1 MKAISGSI
9 RYLKRRICD
18 SASVSD
24 YNILAVGVIGTI
36 GHPAYWLWW
45 TYVDP
50 QPFESLP
57 MRIFGMVACALL
69 LLRRLWPVSVARFLS
84 WYYFVTVAY
93 TLPFFFTYYL
103 IANHYS
109 TLWSMAELGMIFF
122 LIVLFPSFAALSLNL
137 VVGIGL
143 AVLCARV
150 LIPQS
155 VYLDTHLFIYT
166 YFPIFTFGIG
176 AGLTFSYSNMK
187 GIAAQAKAGAL
198 QALAGT
204 IAHEMRNPLSQLRH
218 VLDRVEDALPATAE
232 STTSS
237 ALSPESV
244 ASLYRHLAH
253 GQLTIERGMRII
265 AMTLDEVSAKPISSD
280 SLVYLR
286 AGIITRKALDEYG
299 FDDETERSKVKLLVS
314 EDFTFKIDETV
325 YLFTL
330 FNLIKNALHHIAT
343 RPAATLTVTVDKHA
357 VVVLD
362 TGSGISRDI
371 LPHLFE
377 PFRTAGNSAGTG
389 LGLAYCQRAMRAFGG
404 TINCRS
410 EVGSFTE
417 FTLQFPVVSDR
428 EVAEHDRGIFERAK
442 PILEGK
448 RVLVVDD
455 DPTQRARV
463 RRALSKVNA
472 QMTEAEN
479 GQLALAIF
487 REGAWPFDL
496 ILMDINMPVLDGY
509 TTTEKIRADNEHPNG
524 AGVLIV
530 GYTAEPGNVARV
542 LARRAGMDDIIRKS
556 SSMTELIG
564 ALQSLMENG
573 NRHRPTQAFDEFSGK
588 TILVA
593 DDDTYSRLV
602 AKGYLERC
610 GANVLEAE
618 HGRAVLSRLEENSG
632 IDAVVIDMHMPGM
645 GGLEATK
652 SIRARTDA
660 YANLPI
666 IALTSQSDIKAAQAC
681 LIAGMNEVMVKPVQ
695 VGALYASL
703 SRQFARQ
710 RALRASPVADALP
723 EANARVYSPA
733 AIEEIPLLDEKHLEE
748 LVTLD
753 LLNKTLRNGIEQM
766 RSTVTRL
773 AASVA
778 AGDAGD
784 AHDALHLLLGVSGN
798 IGATALHQFA
808 QQIYPRVVAG
818 EVFAEGDWLARICSL
833 SDRSA
838 EALETYFDAVKARR
852 SYPRLPRSR

>member
-9 RYLKRRICD
+9 RYLKRGICD
-18 SASVSD
+18 SASASD

-50 QPFESLP
+50 QPFESLL

-69 LLRRLWPVSVARFLS
+69 LLRRLWPVSMARFLS

-109 TLWSMAELGMIFF
+109 MLWSMAELGMIFF
-122 LIVLFPSFAALSLNL
+122 LIVLFPSFVALTLNL
-137 VVGIGL
+137 VAGIGL
-143 AVLCARV
+143 AVLCAWIF
-150 LIPQS
+150 IPQS
-155 VYLDTHLFIYT
+155 VYPDTHLFLYT
-166 YFPIFTFGIG
+166 YFPIFTFGIC
-176 AGLTFSYSNMK
+176 AGVTFSYSNMK
-187 GIAAQAKAGAL
+187 GIAAQAKNGAL

-218 VLDRVEDALPATAE
+218 VLDRVEDELPATAD
-232 STTSS
+232 STSS
-237 ALSPESV
+237 STLSAAGV

-265 AMTLDEVSAKPISSD
+265 AMTLDEVSAKPIRSD

-286 AGIITRKALDEYG
+286 AGVITRKALEEYG
-299 FDDETERSKVKLLVS
+299 FDDETERSKVKLLIS

-330 FNLIKNALHHIAT
+330 FNLIKNALHHIAA
-343 RPAATLTVTVDKHA
+343 RPSATLTVTVDKHA
-357 VVVLD
+357 VVLHD
-362 TGSGISRDI
+362 TGVGISRDI

-389 LGLAYCQRAMRAFGG
+389 LGLAYCQRAMHAFGG
-404 TINCRS
+404 TISCRS
-410 EVGSFTE
+410 EVGRFTE
-417 FTLQFPVVSDR
+417 FTLQFSVVSDR
-428 EVAEHDRGIFERAK
+428 EVTEHERGIFERAK

-455 DPTQRARV
+455 DPTQRARI

-479 GQLALAIF
+479 GQLALSTF

-509 TTTEKIRADNEHPNG
+509 TTTEKIRSDDEQPNG
-524 AGVLIV
+524 AHVLIV

-542 LARRAGMDDIIRKS
+542 LARRAGMDDIISKS
-556 SSMTELIG
+556 SSMTELI
-564 ALQSLMENG
+564 ATLQTLMENG
-573 NRHRPTQAFDEFSGK
+573 SRHRPIQAFDEFSGK
-588 TILVA
+588 TILVV

-610 GANVLEAE
+610 GANVIEAE
-618 HGRAVLSRLEENSG
+618 HGQAVLSRLQEDRT
-632 IDAVVIDMHMPGM
+632 IDAIVIDMHMPGM
-645 GGLEATK
+645 DGLDATK
-652 SIRARTDA
+652 SIRARTDS
-660 YANLPI
+660 YANIPI

-710 RALRASPVADALP
+710 RALQTPPVADALP
-723 EANARVYSPA
+723 ESNARVYSPA
-733 AIEEIPLLDEKHLEE
+733 PIEEIPLLDEKHLEE

-753 LLNKTLRNGIEQM
+753 LLNKTLRHGIEQM

-778 AGDAGD
+778 AGDLGD
-784 AHDALHLLLGVSGN
+784 AHEALHLLLGVSGN
-798 IGATALHQFA
+798 IGATALHQFVR
-808 QQIYPRVVAG
+808 QIYPRVVGG
-818 EVFAEGDWLARICSL
+818 EVLAEGDWLARICSL

-838 EALETYFDAVKARR
+838 EALETYFAAVKARR
-852 SYPRLPRSR
+852 SYPRLPRNR